1 MLSVWHLSLQ
11 IFDILSSTTGQMI
24 RYMMTKKNMKEKN
37 LWKYIDNFWETMPLS
52 TTSCFIKTKLR
63 RRLSTR
69 KGEDWFCL
77 FLFLWRFFHS
87 HRYLAIAGPLKALT
101 LIYSVLMAIEH
112 RGLFISDF
120 KVIFYTC
127 CRPFSSGVVLLR
139 SVVTAIRTLT
149 ASKTC
154 QLSNDDTLYYT
165 VV

>member
-1 MLSVWHLSLQ
+1 
-11 IFDILSSTTGQMI
+11 
-24 RYMMTKKNMKEKN
+24 MMTKKNMKEKY
-37 LWKYIDNFWETMPLS
+37 LWKYIDIFWETMPLS
-52 TTSCFIKTKLR
+52 TKPAVLLKLNWGDVFLQGKVKIDFVCFC
-63 RRLSTR
+63 SS
-69 KGEDWFCL
+69 GD
-77 FLFLWRFFHS
+77 FFIHID
-87 HRYLAIAGPLKALT
+87 IAGPLKALT